1 MKEKP
6 AYHFKKA
13 PYHAFVVENNT
24 VGVHLHRH
32 AELSY
37 ITDGTL
43 LFYVDDALYEL
54 HAGDLIIVF
63 PNQLHRL
70 ITPEYSKAITC
81 IFDSSLTSDYTSQL
95 NNYHFDHCVF
105 HKDELAPTT
114 LAALNPLAK
123 TGISKSFKAHA
134 LPFMEKG
141 FLSVILA
148 DLFSKHLLI
157 PYEPSTPSFI
167 VTSFFNYVEMHLG
180 DDLSLN
186 TIAHALKISPSTL
199 SSCITFH
206 TGRSPHALVNARRL
220 DHARTM
226 LYKTDKPIPQIA
238 RETGF
243 SSERSFY
250 RNFKET
256 YQKTPLEFRKKK
268 TAAQK

>member
-13 PYHAFVVENNT
+13 AYHAFVVENNH
-24 VGVHLHRH
+24 VGDHLHRH

-37 ITDGTL
+37 ITDGTQ
-43 LFYVDDALYEL
+43 LFYIDDILYEL
-54 HAGDLIIVF
+54 HAGDLILVF

-70 ITPEYSKAITC
+70 ETLEYNKAITC
-81 IFDSSLTSDYTSQL
+81 IFDANLTSDYTEQL
-95 NNYHFDHCVF
+95 SNYHIENCVF
-105 HKDELAPTT
+105 HKDELAATT
-114 LAALNPLAK
+114 LSALNQLAR

-134 LPFMEKG
+134 LPFKEKG

-148 DLFSKHLLI
+148 DLFSKHALI
-157 PYEPSTPSFI
+157 PYEPTSPSFV
-167 VTSFFNYVEMHLG
+167 VTSFFNYVETHLS

-186 TIAHALKISPSTL
+186 TIAQALNISPSTL
-199 SSCITFH
+199 SSCITYN
-206 TGRSPHALVNARRL
+206 TGRSPHTLVNSRRL

-238 RETGF
+238 KETGF
-243 SSERSFY
+243 ASERSFY
-250 RNFKET
+250 RNFKEA

-268 TAAQK
+268 TAARK